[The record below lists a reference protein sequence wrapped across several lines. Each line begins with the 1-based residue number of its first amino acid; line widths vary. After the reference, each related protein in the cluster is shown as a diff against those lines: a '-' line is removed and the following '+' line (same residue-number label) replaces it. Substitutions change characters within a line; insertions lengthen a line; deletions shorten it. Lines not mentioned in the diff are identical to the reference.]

1 MTATKLY
8 DAIVLAGGTGR
19 RLGGAD
25 KPGIVVGGRTL
36 LDRVLVACDGAT
48 TTVVVGPERPTYRP
62 VVWTR
67 EEPVG
72 GGPVA
77 ALAAGLELITADNV
91 VLLAADLPF
100 VNRSLVDLLGS
111 MSKAVAVT
119 DKRPQWLC
127 GGWSTASL
135 RAALVEVQVDGARL
149 QDVLG
154 PLRPAWLSEL
164 GPQGDRPERWFDVDT
179 PEDLARVRSWT

>member
-1 MTATKLY
+1 MY

-25 KPGIVVGGRTL
+25 KPGLVIGGRTL
-36 LDRVLVACDGAT
+36 LDRVLAACEGAART
-48 TTVVVGPERPTYRP
+48 IVVGPERSTYRA

-77 ALAAGLELITADNV
+77 ALAAGLELVTAQNV

-100 VNRSLVDLLGS
+100 LTRALVDLLGRTPDN
-111 MSKAVAVT
+111 VTVT
-119 DKRPQWLC
+119 DGRPQWLC
-127 GGWSTASL
+127 GGWRTGSL
-135 RAALVEVQVDGARL
+135 QGALAGVPVDGARL
-149 QDVLG
+149 RDVLE
-154 PLRPAWLSEL
+154 PLRPGWVSDL
-164 GPQGDRPERWFDVDT
+164 GPEGDAPAAWFDVDT